1 MPYELRVSESY
12 KKRVLK
18 FLKKHQNI
26 VNRYEKILFLLE
38 SDPFHPS
45 LRFHKLSGKLKHL
58 HSVSIDVQ
66 YRIMVEFYMEDEEII
81 LVNIGTHDE
90 VY

>member
-1 MPYELRVSESY
+1 MPYKLRVSESY
-12 KKRVLK
+12 KKRVVK

-26 VNRYEKILFLLE
+26 VNRYEKTLSLLE
-38 SDPFHPS
+38 LDPFHPS
-45 LRFHKLSGKLKHL
+45 LRFHKLSGKLQHL
-58 HSVSIDVQ
+58 HSVSIDMQ
-66 YRIMVEFYMEDEEII
+66 YRITVEFYIEDEEII

>member
-1 MPYELRVSESY
+1 M
-12 KKRVLK
+12 
-18 FLKKHQNI
+18 
-26 VNRYEKILFLLE
+26 NRYEKTLFLLE

-45 LRFHKLSGKLKHL
+45 LRFHKLSGKLQHL
-58 HSVSIDVQ
+58 YSVSIDLQ
-66 YRIMVEFYMEDEEII
+66 YRITVEFYIEDEEII